1 MLNKNKELVAYLIQE
16 RACDVKIVDV
26 IGKLDRSIFL
36 PEENINFEKSLKPI
50 PIGFGQTMSAPFI
63 VASMTEL
70 LELSGGEKVLEIGSG
85 CGYQTAVLIGMGA
98 DVYSIEYISELADFG
113 RYNLNKMGLKVNIR
127 CGDGYFGWPEE
138 APFDRIIIAATTPKI
153 PPKLFEQLNIGGKM
167 VFPLKKGEREYMV
180 KLNKKTQTEY
190 HLEWLYGVVFVPFVG
205 VIMLEN

>member
-1 MLNKNKELVAYLIQE
+1 MLNKNKELVAYLINE

-36 PEENINFEKSLKPI
+36 PEENVQFEKSIKPI

-85 CGYQTAVLIGMGA
+85 CGYQTAVLIGIGA

-113 RYNLNKMGLKVNIR
+113 RSNLEKMGLKVNIR
-127 CGDGYFGWPEE
+127 CGDGYFGWPDQ
-138 APFDRIIIAATTPKI
+138 APFDRIIIAATLPKV
-153 PPKLFEQLNIGGKM
+153 PDKLISQLRVGGKM
-167 VFPLKKGEREYMV
+167 VFPLKKENREFMV
-180 KLNKKTQTEY
+180 RLHKTSELDY
-190 HLEWLYGVVFVPFVG
+190 SVEWLYGVIFVPFVG
-205 VIMLEN
+205 EILK

>member
-1 MLNKNKELVAYLIQE
+1 MLNKNKELVAYLINE

-36 PEENINFEKSLKPI
+36 PEENVQFEKSIKPI

-113 RYNLNKMGLKVNIR
+113 RSNLEKMGLKVNIR
-127 CGDGYFGWPEE
+127 CGDGYFGWPDQ
-138 APFDRIIIAATTPKI
+138 APFDRIIIAATLPKV
-153 PPKLFEQLNIGGKM
+153 PDKLISQLRVGGKM
-167 VFPLKKGEREYMV
+167 VFPLKKENREFMV
-180 KLNKKTQTEY
+180 RLHKTSELDY
-190 HLEWLYGVVFVPFVG
+190 SVEWLYGVIFVPFVG
-205 VIMLEN
+205 EILK

>member
-1 MLNKNKELVAYLIQE
+1 MLKKNKALVAYLINE

-36 PEENINFEKSLKPI
+36 PDEYVQFEKSIKPI

-98 DVYSIEYISELADFG
+98 DVYSMEYISELADFG
-113 RYNLNKMGLKVNIR
+113 RSNLEKIGLKVNLR
-127 CGDGYFGWPEE
+127 CGDGYFGWPDE
-138 APFDRIIIAATTPKI
+138 APFDRIIIAATLPKV
-153 PPKLFEQLNIGGKM
+153 PEKLISQLRVGGKM
-167 VFPLKKGEREYMV
+167 VFPLKKENREFMV
-180 KLNKKTQTEY
+180 RLHKTSELD
-190 HLEWLYGVVFVPFVG
+190 HSMEWLYGVIFVPFVG
-205 VIMLEN
+205 EILK